1 MSHLIVGTAGHVDH
15 GKTTLIRALTG
26 INTDRL
32 KEEQERGMSIE
43 LGFAH
48 FQLPSGRVAGIVD
61 VPGHER
67 FVKNMLAGA
76 AGMDVVLLVI
86 AADEGIMPQTREHL
100 DILQL
105 LEAKKGIVVLTKA
118 DLVEEEWI
126 ELVQEDVRAQLAET
140 FLKDAP
146 IVPVSAPTGR
156 GLKELALTIDAV
168 CAQTPAKDASAAFR
182 LPVDRS
188 FIIEGFGAVVTG
200 TAIAGRIRVGELV
213 EILPKQLEAR
223 VRNLEV
229 HGKEV
234 EIAEAGQRVALN
246 LSGVSRGDVER
257 GHVVAARG
265 SMQPTT
271 MIDVK
276 LHLLRNAKLPLK
288 DGGQTRLYL
297 GTAEYLPY
305 TFLLEKREM
314 KPGETGYVQ
323 FRFDAPMVC
332 ARGDRFVIR
341 SYSPLFTIGG
351 GIVLEP
357 HAKKHRRFHE
367 ATLRELKALESAG
380 DVLSTAETVLRR
392 AGAAGVTVNALRQ
405 SLATTPEAT
414 AQIIRDLESQNLVR
428 LGGGATP
435 YLHRAIYDDLCQQI
449 ISILDNFHRKNPLR
463 QGMPREQLRAALPKE
478 LNAAN
483 FDALLAAL
491 QAEQQIAAERDIV
504 RRAGF
509 VVTFTD
515 EQKQIADRL
524 ERAYRDGGFSS
535 PDIGDVLA
543 HFGPQRELA
552 NAIFYSLVDA
562 GKLVR
567 VADLVFHESVLERA
581 KQIMTDYI
589 RQHGKMTVAEFR
601 NLTDSSRKYAVPLL
615 EHFDKIGFTR
625 RVGDERV
632 LREQR
637 SS

>member
-1 MSHLIVGTAGHVDH
+1 MSHLIIGTAGHVDH

-48 FQLPSGRVAGIVD
+48 FHLPSGRVAGIVD

-118 DLVEEEWI
+118 DLVDEEWL
-126 ELVQEDVRAQLAET
+126 ELVQEDVRTQLAGT

-146 IVPVSAPTGR
+146 IVPVSAPTGK
-156 GLKELALTIDAV
+156 GLKELSLTIDAV
-168 CAQTPAKDASAAFR
+168 CAETPARDASAAFR

-200 TAIAGRIRVGELV
+200 TAIAGRVHVGETV
-213 EILPKQLEAR
+213 DILPQQIEAR
-223 VRNLEV
+223 VRHIEV

-234 EIAEAGQRVALN
+234 EVAEAGQRVALN
-246 LSGVSRGDVER
+246 LSGVSRSEVQRGD
-257 GHVVAARG
+257 VVAARG
-265 SMQPTT
+265 SMQPTKV
-271 MIDVK
+271 IDVK
-276 LHLLRNAKLPLK
+276 LRLLPNAKLPLK

-341 SYSPLFTIGG
+341 SYSPMFTIGG

-357 HAKKHRRFHE
+357 HARKHRRFHAE
-367 ATLRELKALESAG
+367 TIRELKALEAAS
-380 DVLSTAETVLRR
+380 DVLATAETVLQR
-392 AGAAGVTVNALRQ
+392 AGTAGVTANALRQ

-414 AQIIRDLESQNLVR
+414 AQILRELERQNLVR

-435 YLHRAIYDDLCQQI
+435 YLHRAVYDDLCQQI
-449 ISILDNFHRKNPLR
+449 VGALDNFHRTNPLR
-463 QGMPREQLRAALPKE
+463 QGMPRE
-478 LNAAN
+478 
-483 FDALLAAL
+483 
-491 QAEQQIAAERDIV
+491 
-504 RRAGF
+504 
-509 VVTFTD
+509 
-515 EQKQIADRL
+515 
-524 ERAYRDGGFSS
+524 
-535 PDIGDVLA
+535 
-543 HFGPQRELA
+543 
-552 NAIFYSLVDA
+552 
-562 GKLVR
+562 
-567 VADLVFHESVLERA
+567 
-581 KQIMTDYI
+581 
-589 RQHGKMTVAEFR
+589 
-601 NLTDSSRKYAVPLL
+601 
-615 EHFDKIGFTR
+615 
-625 RVGDERV
+625 
-632 LREQR
+632 
-637 SS
+637 